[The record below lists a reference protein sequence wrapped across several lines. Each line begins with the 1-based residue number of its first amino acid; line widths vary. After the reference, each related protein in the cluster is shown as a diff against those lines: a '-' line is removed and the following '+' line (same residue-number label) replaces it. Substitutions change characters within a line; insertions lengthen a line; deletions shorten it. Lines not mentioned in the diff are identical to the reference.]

1 MINLLPYN
9 QKKNLLEQRKVKQV
23 VILGIAVLAS
33 LICLILIM
41 LFMKLDL
48 QGSLVLEKQLFNCD
62 KEDCDSEEIELL
74 EQEANYLKEIFSK
87 TITYY
92 QEKEYLI
99 EKIEDF
105 YQAIPEN
112 IILTNISFKKNNR
125 EVSLSGYS
133 PDRDSLIKFKQDLE
147 NKDNFEKIYFPSSN
161 WMNSQDINFLVSFRI
176 KK

>member
-9 QKKNLLEQRKVKQV
+9 QKENLLEQKKIKQV
-23 VILGIAVLAS
+23 VILGIAILAS
-33 LICLILIM
+33 LICLILIL

-48 QGSLVLEKQLFNCD
+48 QGSLVLEKQLFDCE
-62 KEDCDSEEIELL
+62 KKDCDSEEIKAL
-74 EQEANYLKEIFSK
+74 EQEASYLREVFSK
-87 TITYY
+87 TLTYY

-105 YQAIPEN
+105 SGAVPEN
-112 IILTNISFKKNNR
+112 ITLTNISFKKNNR

-147 NKDNFEKIYFPSSN
+147 SKDNFEKVFFPSSN
-161 WMNSQDINFLVSFRI
+161 WINSEDINFLVSFRI